1 MNYLRPLLHHY
12 AQQITYCNDAY
23 YDKKDEQMGV
33 GERAYELR
41 DRVVGHHACE
51 KQTLMHPSHG
61 HLVTRHLYPYRIAP
75 VISKNPYVS
84 HHQMVVFIDIHGV
97 CKQPVERFFGLLL
110 NERQGV
116 AFYYKIEVA

>member
-1 MNYLRPLLHHY
+1 MNYLRTLLHHY

-51 KQTLMHPSHG
+51 KQTLMNPSHG

-75 VISKNPYVS
+75 VISKNPYVG

-110 NERQGV
+110 NERQRV
-116 AFYYKIEVA
+116 ALYYKIEIA